1 MRDDEYPTERDLAD
15 EKWAGEAVQNLT
27 NFVNKYTC
35 PEKVFA
41 RLMMNE
47 HRTLQQSTM
56 RLFMATIEEWSKQEH
71 YDLRNEQ
78 TIKICKKIMEALGDE
93 RHLPLI

>member
-1 MRDDEYPTERDLAD
+1 MKNDYATERDLAD
-15 EKWAGEAVQNLT
+15 EEYAGETLQKLIR
-27 NFVNKYTC
+27 FVNKLSC

-41 RLMMNE
+41 KLMMNE

-56 RLFMATIEEWSKQEH
+56 RLFLRTIEEWSKQEN

-78 TIKICKKIMEALGDE
+78 TIKICKKIMEALGDNKS
-93 RHLPLI
+93 LPLI